1 MLKEG
6 CRRGRY
12 RSPAAWRCRG
22 TGAGHAGPGPSRE
35 RSGESE
41 SGAEGQGRRPP
52 SRPRVRRE
60 YPDLVTREPAPDD
73 EDVELMDSH
82 STQGRDLEW
91 LAEKECLLTVEL

>member
-1 MLKEG
+1 M
-6 CRRGRY
+6 
-12 RSPAAWRCRG
+12 
-22 TGAGHAGPGPSRE
+22 
-35 RSGESE
+35 
-41 SGAEGQGRRPP
+41 
-52 SRPRVRRE
+52 RRE